1 VHGGGGWRDREGQTA
16 ARVSERGLPGGVG
29 RGHGARLSR
38 GDAGSL
44 RRVGAS
50 GRSHGEMWTPPLHPY
65 GVVKIAFVLLFDIF
79 GEAMGL
85 KGQK

>member
-50 GRSHGEMWTPPLHPY
+50 GRSH
-65 GVVKIAFVLLFDIF
+65 VKCGRPRCNLI
-79 GEAMGL
+79 E
-85 KGQK
+85 